1 MVKIVLNVLVAIVV
15 SFFIVSGFN
24 MAYAKSDKC
33 PPGSSW
39 GPAGCVSDSDG
50 SGSSNT
56 TNINTAFGGS
66 GGDAKAYGGDADA
79 SAKAYGGDSSIDI
92 GNGMFNK
99 NLSPEASAVVFNDT
113 DNEIDMDQKQKQ
125 DQDQEQSQAAIAIQG
140 QKAVANNAGNKQTT
154 NVVVEGD
161 KVTYKEQPN
170 HINPVSGPD
179 TDSETTR
186 SRGHDALTFGSIMDK
201 VSGLP
206 VEGIKMAAKD
216 ASDVR
221 ILTAVFFE
229 PPESVNYV
237 RVGSDGEFS
246 GYLYAD
252 CDDDVCSAAG
262 MEAKAMLKASE
273 LGYTHIKRVHV
284 SAGEK
289 LYGSEWSVKLGGGA
303 SVAASGGN
311 MMIAPGGGIGGG
323 AAESSTVDLP
333 AMTFEV
339 YYNPL
344 FINVK
349 K

>member
-1 MVKIVLNVLVAIVV
+1 MRKIALQVFVAIMV
-15 SFFIVSGFN
+15 SFFIVTGFN
-24 MAYAKSDKC
+24 MAYAKGPNC

-39 GPAGCVSDSDG
+39 GPGGCVSDSNG
-50 SGSSNT
+50 
-56 TNINTAFGGS
+56 GGS
-66 GGDAKAYGGDADA
+66 IENDIDISNKAYGGDA
-79 SAKAYGGDSSIDI
+79 KIEI

-99 NLSPEASAVVFNDT
+99 TLSPEANAVVFNDT
-113 DNEIDMDQKQKQ
+113 DNEIDMDQKQNQLQGQDQ

-154 NVVVEGD
+154 DVVVEGD
-161 KVTYKEQPN
+161 VITYKEQPN

-179 TDSETTR
+179 TDTDTTR

-221 ILTAVFFE
+221 ILTSVFFE

-237 RVGSDGEFS
+237 RVGSDGEFA

-273 LGYTHIKRVHV
+273 LGFTHIARIHK
-284 SAGEK
+284 SSGEK
-289 LYGSEWSVKLGGGA
+289 LHASEWSVKLGGGA
-303 SVAASGGN
+303 SVAANGGST
-311 MMIAPGGGIGGG
+311 MIAPGGGIGGG

-349 K
+349 